1 MNQEHKI
8 TSQAIEVFLRLGLL
22 IGLLYWCFLILSP
35 FLMPV
40 LWGIIIA
47 VALFP
52 LQSFLQKKF
61 RNSQKLAATAITLV
75 ILAIV
80 LIPTSMFIDSLADN
94 IVAFK
99 AQIDAGSFIVP
110 SPSES
115 IKEWPLIGPKLYDT
129 LMALTHNTM
138 QVVQEHQ
145 SQVTEIAKTI
155 LGAVIGTGLGVLQ
168 MLLSVIIA
176 GVLLATK
183 GTEEATHRIIDRLIE
198 GHGENFVKLS
208 AATIR
213 NVVKGVLGV
222 AVIQTAL
229 AGAGLYLAG
238 IPNAVIW
245 ILLSFIL
252 SIVQLGPGLVL
263 VPAMIYLFNTTDSL
277 SAILWTVYFVI
288 VMFSDN
294 ILKPI
299 LLGKGAPVPMLV
311 IFLGVVGGFMLFGF
325 IGLFT
330 GAIVLSIG
338 YKLFLAW
345 LNLNAVAEESQS
357 TE

>member
-1 MNQEHKI
+1 MNNGNKT
-8 TSQAIEVFLRLGLL
+8 TSQAVEIFLRLGLL
-22 IGLLYWCFLILSP
+22 LGLLYWCFLILSP
-35 FLMPV
+35 FFMPV
-40 LWGIIIA
+40 LWGLIIA
-47 VALFP
+47 VALYP
-52 LQSFLQKKF
+52 LQAFLQPKF
-61 RNSQKLAATAITLV
+61 RNNQKLTATTIT
-75 ILAIV
+75 IV
-80 LIPTSMFIDSLADN
+80 LLAVIITPTSMFIDALADN
-94 IVAFK
+94 IIEFK
-99 AQIDAGSFIVP
+99 NQITSGTLMIPEPA
-110 SPSES
+110 ES
-115 IKEWPLIGPKLYDT
+115 IKEFPVVGSKLYDL
-129 LMALTHNTM
+129 LMDIKHNTAA
-138 QVVQEHQ
+138 VVSQHQE
-145 SQVTEIAKTI
+145 QVTGIAKSV
-155 LGAVIGTGLGVLQ
+155 LQALIGTGLGILQ
-168 MLLSVIIA
+168 IILSIIIA

-183 GTEEATHRIIDRLIE
+183 GTEQAARKIIDRLAE
-198 GHGENFVKLS
+198 GHGETFVKLS

-222 AVIQTAL
+222 ALIQTAL

-245 ILLSFIL
+245 VLICFIL

-263 VPAMIYLFNTTDSL
+263 IPCSIYLFNTGDSL
-277 SAILWTVYFVI
+277 AAILWTVYYIV

-345 LNLNAVAEESQS
+345 LNPNEAEHE
-357 TE
+357 TTI